1 MCTWNGEQPWARWQG
16 CQNIVLLREQSGFF
30 HIIGKALERVLM
42 QDFQAWRE
50 KTSWEETDGDCHYR
64 RSSFFEPLPHQILNI
79 RDLILSSHNTPK
91 ALSSLFPFQR
101 WENSGWAAMMGWSNL
116 EWGSN
121 LPKSHRKIWVLK
133 LTLVFLYPVT
143 LAKLL
148 WSPGQAAPCFK
159 PERTM
164 PRAS

>member
-1 MCTWNGEQPWARWQG
+1 MTRLSEYCSFKRAVRFLPHHRKGIGEGLNARLPG
-16 CQNIVLLREQSGFF
+16 MERENILGGNRWWLS
-30 HIIGKALERVLM
+30 L
-42 QDFQAWRE
+42 
-50 KTSWEETDGDCHYR
+50 
-64 RSSFFEPLPHQILNI
+64 SSLKFFEPLPHQILNI